1 MDFGLPLLAL
11 FGWLTFLVQTFIRQK
26 LLKFTVKV
34 LQLHD
39 AEVTVAAVVFV
50 TVVQLLIIGVVY
62 GGLAN
67 FCNKTY

>member
-39 AEVTVAAVVFV
+39 AEITVAAVVFV
-50 TVVQLLIIGVVY
+50 TVVQLLIGVVY

-67 FCNKTY
+67 FCNKIY